1 MTSTLLW
8 TLIAVQ
14 IALGAFDTLYHHELT
29 ERLAWRPSQ
38 RRELKLHGVR
48 NLIYGFLFATF
59 GWSEVHG
66 VLAMAVVT
74 FLAVEIVITLAD
86 FVEEDLSRKLPAT
99 ERVTHTLLALNYGAI
114 LYALLPVLLGWAGQE
129 TGAVPAFHGLWSVFA
144 AAAALGVSLFGLRD
158 LAASARAARL
168 VPKPAAA
175 LVTAL
180 PRHQSIL
187 VTGAT
192 GFVGSRLVEGLAA
205 AGHDVIVLTRQAEK
219 ALALRPP
226 FRLVTDLDQIGGATR
241 IDAIVNLAGEPVSGG
256 LWTQAR
262 KRAIVESRKAMMAGL
277 LRLIARLE
285 QAPKV
290 LVGASAIGWYGLR
303 GDEELAE
310 DAAPATD
317 YFSHESCAII
327 EHEMEKA
334 RAFGLRVVALRIGLV
349 LGTEGGLLA
358 RLLLPFEFG
367 MGGRIGSGGQW
378 MSWIARDDLVR
389 LIAHVLAN
397 DALEGPV
404 NATAPAPVRNADFAR
419 ALGHALHRPT
429 LMPLPALS
437 LRLLG
442 DFGKELLLGGQR
454 VIPRKALASEFAFH
468 HPTLPMALESMLG
481 GKPAREHIV
490 RAEPAH
496 RLRLG

>member
-1 MTSTLLW
+1 MSSTLLW

-14 IALGAFDTLYHHELT
+14 VALGAFDTLYHHELT
-29 ERLAWRPSQ
+29 ERLAWRVSQ
-38 RRELKLHGVR
+38 RRELKLHGAR
-48 NLIYGFLFATF
+48 NLIYALLFAAL

-66 VLAMAVVT
+66 ALA
-74 FLAVEIVITLAD
+74 LAVIAFLGVELVITLAD
-86 FVEEDLSRKLPAT
+86 FVEEDMSRKLPAS

-114 LYALLPVLLGWAGQE
+114 LYALLPVLFGWAGQG
-129 TGAVPAFHGLWSVFA
+129 TGVVPAYHGGWSLLA
-144 AAAALGVSLFGLRD
+144 AAAALGVALFGLRD
-158 LAASARAARL
+158 LAASARVARL

-180 PRHQSIL
+180 PRHQTIL

-205 AGHDVIVLTRQAEK
+205 AGHDVIVLTRRAEK
-219 ALALRPP
+219 ALALSPP
-226 FRLVTDLDQIGGATR
+226 FRLVTDLEQIDGGTR

-256 LWTQAR
+256 LWTAAR
-262 KRAIVESRKAMMAGL
+262 RRAIVESRKAMMAGL

-285 QAPKV
+285 HTPKV
-290 LVGASAIGWYGLR
+290 LIGASAIGWYGLR

-310 DAAPATD
+310 DAAPAAGS
-317 YFSHESCAII
+317 FSHDSCEII
-327 EHEMEKA
+327 EHEIGKA

-367 MGGRIGSGGQW
+367 MGGRIGSGRQW
-378 MSWIARDDLVR
+378 MSWIARDDLIR
-389 LIAHVLAN
+389 LIAHAI
-397 DALEGPV
+397 ATEELEGRV
-404 NATAPAPVRNADFAR
+404 NATAPAPVRNADFAH
-419 ALGHALHRPT
+419 ALGHALHRPSV
-429 LMPLPALS
+429 MPLPALS

-454 VIPRKALASEFAFH
+454 VVPRKALASGFAFAY
-468 HPTLPMALESMLG
+468 PALPMALESMLG
-481 GKPAREHIV
+481 GKPAREHV
-490 RAEPAH
+490 ARAEAAH
-496 RLRLG
+496 RLRLS

>member
-14 IALGAFDTLYHHELT
+14 IALGAFDTLYHHEWT
-29 ERLAWRPSQ
+29 ERLAWRVSQ

-48 NLIYGFLFATF
+48 NLIYGALFATL

-66 VLAMAVVT
+66 ALALAVIA

-86 FVEEDLSRKLPAT
+86 FVEEDASRRLPAT

-114 LYALLPVLLGWAGQE
+114 LYALLPVLFGWAAE
-129 TGAVPAFHGLWSVFA
+129 DMAVVAVSHGWWSLFA
-144 AAAALGVSLFGLRD
+144 GAAALGVALFGLRD
-158 LAASARAARL
+158 LAASARAPRL

-192 GFVGSRLVEGLAA
+192 GFVGTRLVEGLAA
-205 AGHDVIVLTRQAEK
+205 AGHDVIVLTRNAEK

-226 FRLVTDLDQIGGATR
+226 FRLVTDLDQIDGATR

-256 LWTQAR
+256 LWTRAR
-262 KRAIVESRKAMMAGL
+262 KRAIVESRKTMMAGL
-277 LRLIARLE
+277 LGLIARLE
-285 QAPKV
+285 QAPAV
-290 LVGASAIGWYGLR
+290 FVGASAIGWYGLR

-310 DAAPATD
+310 DAEPARD
-317 YFSHESCAII
+317 FFSHESCAVV

-334 RAFGLRVVALRIGLV
+334 RGFGLRVVALRIGLV

-367 MGGRIGSGGQW
+367 MGGRIGSGTQW

-389 LIAHVLAN
+389 LIAHAVAN
-397 DALEGPV
+397 EGLEGPV

-419 ALGHALHRPT
+419 ALGHALHRPAV
-429 LMPLPALS
+429 MPLPALP

-454 VIPRKALASEFAFH
+454 VVPKKALASGFAFNY
-468 HPTLPMALESMLG
+468 PTLPMALESMLG
-481 GKPAREHIV
+481 AKAAREHVI
-490 RAEPAH
+490 RAEAAH
-496 RLRLG
+496 RLGLG